1 MKADPVIPGVATGVV
16 LRCARPL
23 SFWGGVDPATGRITD
38 PESEHRGEAL
48 AGRVLMLAAT
58 RGSSSSSSVL
68 LELVAAGTAPA
79 AIVLGEVDA
88 ILGIGI
94 LVGRELGHRGP
105 PLLRLDA
112 SRQAEFATG
121 DLVAVAED
129 GAITRVRG
137 AGAIAAGGIVAAED
151 PAQLRQRVARLR
163 GEHRDLDDAIARLS
177 GDALHDQ
184 VSLQRLKKRKLALKD
199 QMQRLEAMLV
209 PDIIA

>member
-1 MKADPVIPGVATGVV
+1 VVVKAEPVLPGVATGVV

-68 LELVAAGTAPA
+68 LELVAAGIGPA

-94 LVGRELGHRGP
+94 VVGRELGHRGP
-105 PLLRLDA
+105 PLLRLDP
-112 SRQAEFATG
+112 SRQAEFSSG

-129 GAITRVRG
+129 GEITRVHG
-137 AGAIAAGGIVAAED
+137 VTAAAGTGIAEG
-151 PAQLRQRVARLR
+151 PEQLRQRVARLR
-163 GEHRDLDDAIARLS
+163 EEHRDLDEAIARLS

-199 QMQRLEAMLV
+199 QVLRLEAMLV

>member
-1 MKADPVIPGVATGVV
+1 MKAEPVLPGVATGTV

-68 LELVAAGTAPA
+68 LELVASGNGPA

-94 LVGRELGHRGP
+94 LVARELGHRGP
-105 PLLRLDA
+105 PLLRLDPA
-112 SRQAEFATG
+112 RQAEFASG

-137 AGAIAAGGIVAAED
+137 APAGGGLAAAEA
-151 PAQLRQRVARLR
+151 PEQMRLRLARLR
-163 GEHRDLDDAIARLS
+163 EEHRDLDEAIARLS

-199 QMQRLEAMLV
+199 QVLRLEAMLV